1 MTRAH
6 RFQWSAILPMVA
18 LILASCGGSSTGNT
32 ASSVSANT
40 SGNAGPSFKP
50 LCTPQGGK
58 NYKVA
63 LIIAQGGLG
72 DQSYNDLAY
81 SGFQKAKGDFPIV
94 GRVIQSADIVS
105 QGQAIVQQAGQ
116 ASFDGLPVIALWDV
130 AIPSYRPDECPQ
142 CAQGLPLVKPGTTPA
157 PAIRA

>member
-6 RFQWSAILPMVA
+6 RLQWSAILPVVA
-18 LILASCGGSSTGNT
+18 VILASCGGSSTGNT

-40 SGNAGPSFKP
+40 SGAGPSFKP

-105 QGQAIVQQAGQ
+105 QGQAIV
-116 ASFDGLPVIALWDV
+116 
-130 AIPSYRPDECPQ
+130 
-142 CAQGLPLVKPGTTPA
+142 
-157 PAIRA
+157 